1 MKKIRKRLDFIH
13 HQRSGILSVIREI
26 VFGAED
32 GMVSTLGV
40 LTGIAIGTNN
50 HFVVVLSGFVV
61 VIVESISMGVGSY
74 LSAKSVKEIAEHKLK
89 EEKIQL
95 KKWPEEERR
104 ELSKMYIKDG
114 WPPNL
119 AEKMVLTASKNKTLF
134 LKEMIYREL
143 RINPAKLEKVFLGG
157 VFMFFA
163 YIIGGSIPIFP
174 YLFFPIS
181 SAIILSI
188 GATLFGLF
196 ILGSMTTKFTKRKW
210 WKAGLEMLSLAGM
223 ATLVGYVVGIIA
235 DSFIAR

>member
-1 MKKIRKRLDFIH
+1 
-13 HQRSGILSVIREI
+13 
-26 VFGAED
+26 
-32 GMVSTLGV
+32 
-40 LTGIAIGTNN
+40 
-50 HFVVVLSGFVV
+50 
-61 VIVESISMGVGSY
+61 
-74 LSAKSVKEIAEHKLK
+74 
-89 EEKIQL
+89 
-95 KKWPEEERR
+95 
-104 ELSKMYIKDG
+104 
-114 WPPNL
+114 
-119 AEKMVLTASKNKTLF
+119 
-134 LKEMIYREL
+134 
-143 RINPAKLEKVFLGG
+143 
-157 VFMFFA
+157 MFFA